1 MYKEHLAEFWHSDKA
16 LENSNVSFSIPTG
29 SIYEEVGVN
38 IFRNAIG
45 ANYLPHSSEY
55 VAPPSIDIVRKWF
68 ETIVYGEIVSAKGT
82 LKRVLLPPRWR
93 LLMAHIIQCL
103 GVKTGGFDQ
112 ISNKD
117 AIILYSLANGINIDY
132 AIIFWEDIIIKLN
145 KKQREN
151 IVRYTRFLSLLMMH
165 MMKEGYG
172 DGEVTLYPTQVFSV
186 NNWALKPNE
195 PEGPPFIDHMLAICS
210 TTKPVVLKAPKPS
223 SNAERVSQGTKPGA
237 QPGHKKHSTSSKQ
250 PSVSNQEATKGGSSK
265 VPIGSKTSHLKR
277 KKYSSLTM
285 DSNPI
290 QTSASTP
297 VVTEMHKEDQQATG
311 GPKSLGV
318 TNEERADPHLNSGM
332 LRLMLSAIPIAEVDL
347 ENLCSLRRRSLKNNQ
362 AGGSGKAEECI
373 KVYETQVLKDL
384 DSPEDKEDDKREE
397 AHTTSNVETEDAS
410 VPNPSS
416 PRSVQL
422 QELTNQVLIHQSQ
435 KHKLELKKNKAESE
449 AGLLKD
455 QPSFPNVGQLN
466 ELLVKYLQTE
476 FLKIFSTHDF
486 SNSLPTEVKELP
498 SKFNELTKEVKGLK
512 LKEIPTKLEDFT
524 KTAIAS
530 KKTEDASVPS
540 AGQAGT
546 QPSEGEKNTNQ
557 TTISQLFQR
566 KTAKNANLTKQQSKP
581 TPPPTT
587 PIFPL
592 VITTATTQMQ
602 SLFLQ
607 SPPKSSSQTEGEH
620 IKKDKGKKAMSSEGA
635 EKESTKTSSGSDDDE
650 ASQLTGS
657 MAESSKKKKMKK
669 FDYVTEGGADIHLTE
684 EQISEQKRIEED
696 AKAEA
701 TK

>member
-1 MYKEHLAEFWHSDKA
+1 
-16 LENSNVSFSIPTG
+16 
-29 SIYEEVGVN
+29 
-38 IFRNAIG
+38 
-45 ANYLPHSSEY
+45 
-55 VAPPSIDIVRKWF
+55 
-68 ETIVYGEIVSAKGT
+68 
-82 LKRVLLPPRWR
+82 
-93 LLMAHIIQCL
+93 
-103 GVKTGGFDQ
+103 
-112 ISNKD
+112 
-117 AIILYSLANGINIDY
+117 
-132 AIIFWEDIIIKLN
+132 
-145 KKQREN
+145 
-151 IVRYTRFLSLLMMH
+151 MMH

-250 PSVSNQEATKGGSSK
+250 PSVSSQEATK
-265 VPIGSKTSHLKR
+265 
-277 KKYSSLTM
+277 
-285 DSNPI
+285 
-290 QTSASTP
+290 ASTP

-318 TNEERADPHLNSGM
+318 TNEERADPQLNSGM
-332 LRLMLSAIPIAEVDL
+332 LAFNLNKPIYSASFIIHSESASRYDALADSIAEVDL
-347 ENLCSLRRRSLKNNQ
+347 VKSVPRLETVLTQSKIDKGASNIAKQ
-362 AGGSGKAEECI
+362 IKEEEASRTI
-373 KVYETQVLKDL
+373 KLEDLAKLVQNVEPSFKDL

-435 KHKLELKKNKAESE
+435 KHKLELEKNKAESE

-512 LKEIPTKLEDFT
+512 KQVHELEIELPGDLKEDPTKLKDFT

-546 QPSEGEKNTNQ
+546 
-557 TTISQLFQR
+557 
-566 KTAKNANLTKQQSKP
+566 
-581 TPPPTT
+581 
-587 PIFPL
+587 
-592 VITTATTQMQ
+592 
-602 SLFLQ
+602 
-607 SPPKSSSQTEGEH
+607 
-620 IKKDKGKKAMSSEGA
+620 
-635 EKESTKTSSGSDDDE
+635 
-650 ASQLTGS
+650 
-657 MAESSKKKKMKK
+657 
-669 FDYVTEGGADIHLTE
+669 
-684 EQISEQKRIEED
+684 
-696 AKAEA
+696 
-701 TK
+701 